1 MQNFWTEAI
10 MAETR
15 EWKYLERNPRSSY
28 KQLSVKGHGVH
39 ARTLYGQLF
48 GEDAMTPEQL
58 AEDYGIPLEAVL
70 EAIEYCE
77 SKPPE
82 IERDY
87 LREQAIMEASGMNHP
102 EYKYN
107 PKKYYKPLSDE
118 DRARID
124 SEFPP

>member
-1 MQNFWTEAI
+1 MSEK
-10 MAETR
+10 R
-15 EWKYLERNPRSSY
+15 EWKYLWRDPRSSY
-28 KQLSVKGHGVH
+28 KQLSIKGHGVH
-39 ARTLYGQLF
+39 ARTLYGQMF
-48 GEDAMTPEQL
+48 GEDARTPEEV

-87 LREQAIMEASGMNHP
+87 LRDQAIMEASGMNHP

-107 PKKYYKPLSDE
+107 PKKYYKTLSLE
-118 DRARID
+118 DLVRINR
-124 SEFPP
+124 EFPE